1 MARVSLMKKVSTTQE
16 TTRQT
21 TLADAVKTLT
31 EAEKSNKAGLE
42 QLKTSQKE
50 IAEFAGSTHTDFA
63 NFKKYAKG

>member
-1 MARVSLMKKVSTTQE
+1 M
-16 TTRQT
+16 

>member
-42 QLKTSQKE
+42 
-50 IAEFAGSTHTDFA
+50 
-63 NFKKYAKG
+63 